1 MTITK
6 PLFII
11 TSLVLLAACGGESG
25 NSADTQKPVTPS
37 IPVDPD
43 KPDVTKPMPPVSQL
57 RLLAT
62 AETSV
67 TLGWQDAHNASGYYV
82 HRDGQQIAVIKQG
95 FRSFT
100 DSGLTAN
107 QSYLY
112 EVLSF
117 NDDGKV
123 SEPISFKATPQAND
137 APDITSQV
145 TPIVLAADA
154 PHGYPISQIIATD
167 KNHNPL
173 TYHLATSEAQRFFS
187 INEQGILSVKHSPI
201 ELTNKVMQVLVEVS
215 DGLSISTTELKLGFI
230 SKQQK
235 GVHREVYTGANMHGN
250 LASLKVHPSYP
261 HAPSSVSTEANFS
274 SPRNTANWYGQRMS
288 AYIIPPITG
297 DYRFWIAADDEAE
310 LLLSSSTSEE
320 DFTKIAAAPTHTS
333 INQWDKNPA
342 QQSELIS
349 LEAGKPY
356 LLRALMAEGGGADFV
371 DVAWAIPG
379 SAREIITTDYLLQ
392 PVDTENPT
400 AVSGFNWLKKS
411 KNDILLEWLAASDNV
426 GVDHYTVYNNG
437 KLLKKVDGLS
447 LELTGLTSDTRY
459 NITVKAVDKAGNES
473 ASSQT
478 GVIIINDIEP
488 PSAVKNIA
496 ITNISHDSFTVN
508 WAASSDE
515 RQGSILYKLYLNGQ
529 AYGQTYASQYK
540 VSALTADT
548 HYKIQVEAIDAA
560 GNSSELSNEQQATTL
575 ALIAGTPTFN
585 YPSYTFAF
593 ASNSLANSQI
603 GTLSY
608 TSNNTPVFHI
618 ESGNDD
624 GYFAVDDKGNIKL
637 VKALSQA
644 VATSNT
650 TSFLL
655 TVQIKDGALSTR
667 STVKIVLVDPAK
679 LQQQGVLQQIW
690 TGISGNSINDIN
702 TLSPIS
708 SQTVLS
714 EFKSLSGMGNNYG
727 QKISGYLRVPETGEY
742 NFWIA
747 SDDGSELRLSEDLS
761 AEKGVAIARI
771 NGYTSIDNWSN
782 HYQVTKNIQLNA
794 GQLYYIEAMH
804 KEGGGGDHLSVAWQG
819 PNIPKQLLKGDYLI
833 PHSSLYPATAIIEN
847 GYQTGL
853 TSLGNQI
860 TIDFLLDQSA
870 VDADVWVY
878 YGERD
883 AGSNAQG
890 WQYRI
895 KLSNLKEG
903 KNSAVLDNIKA
914 GHRYYV
920 RIETQGVAGSSW
932 TSTPVI
938 VDTVVIDESKV
949 AGEAL
954 PRSISL
960 SVTHEGKQ
968 YDLSL
973 TKHSVRSPHYQL
985 LTYDE
990 RREQQFMPVVPMPEV
1005 RTYRGVV
1012 DNDRTLTVTGVVDTN
1027 GKMYLSLWGGDRLRW
1042 TQDISINDR
1051 INKSALGNSEI
1062 SNDELIIDFDMPV
1075 MTNNRLY
1082 LPQPGLDFHNNLGRI
1097 TFTHNNSQF
1106 VANAGS
1112 NITNAV
1118 AQMEGHINELDYAWA
1133 QKTGLRWDIAR
1144 SLIEVNGDSSK
1155 ATDPRPA
1162 ARDAANFSIQ
1172 FQDPKNGGYCWGGGD
1187 WVGCVANYR
1196 MNWGFI
1202 HEIGHNFGLGHGEQ
1216 TDNNEQIQT
1225 PSTHM
1230 GNMQAWKTT
1239 GRLQHGSKFKAATAL
1254 TDPMLPATF
1263 KDYITVY
1270 QNESGSVNPL
1280 ANDFDANG
1288 EVLRIAHFDPASA
1301 KGGTVTQIG
1310 NNLNYTPPAD
1320 FIGVDQLS
1328 YTATDGQFETTG
1340 PIQIQVIKRDIAGD
1354 WDLDTLEGNTIK
1366 DKSPNHYDLTA
1377 PDINK
1382 ISGKD
1387 ILNAQVSGPGN
1398 GNGLSVPLIASTK
1411 MENDALGHALL
1422 PHTLDPGHKSFSA
1435 SMWFKMS
1442 KADGNKLLIGKS
1454 SAGPNNMQYGGW
1466 EIRSTTTG
1474 VEMQV
1479 SFRDRLMK
1487 DNKVI
1492 ISKTATVDDEQW
1504 HHVVIVIDREN
1515 NKLQG
1520 YLDDVLFETNLLASH
1535 EPIMAAMNSSGYGG
1549 GSPFKVGGHTAVVCA
1564 ENQTENCPITQA
1576 QAFDSVKVYHKALT
1590 AAEVST
1596 LFSQY

>member
-1 MTITK
+1 MKITK

-25 NSADTQKPVTPS
+25 SDANTQKPVTPS
-37 IPVDPD
+37 IPVEPE

-82 HRDGQQIAVIKQG
+82 NRDGQQISVIKKG
-95 FRSFT
+95 FHAFT
-100 DSGLTAN
+100 DNGLTAN

-137 APDITSQV
+137 APEITSQP

-154 PHGYPISQIIATD
+154 PHGYSVSQILATD
-167 KNHNPL
+167 KNHDPL
-173 TYHLATSEAQRFFS
+173 TYHLATADAQRFFS
-187 INEQGILSVKHSPI
+187 INEQGILSVKASPI
-201 ELTNKVMQVLVEVS
+201 ELANKVMQVLVEVS
-215 DGLSISTTELKLGFI
+215 DGLSVSTTELKLGFI
-230 SKQQK
+230 SKEQK

-250 LASLKVHPSYP
+250 LASLKVHPTYP
-261 HAPSSVSTEANFS
+261 QAPSSVSTEASFS

-288 AYIIPPITG
+288 AYIIPPVTG
-297 DYRFWIAADDEAE
+297 DYQFWIAADDEAE
-310 LLLSSSTSEE
+310 LLLSSTTSEK

-333 INQWDKNPA
+333 INQWDKSPE
-342 QQSELIS
+342 QQSKLIT

-356 LLRALMAEGGGADFV
+356 LLRAIMAEGSGADFV
-371 DVAWAIPG
+371 DVAWAIPEG
-379 SAREIITTDYLLQ
+379 TREIIANEFLLQ

-400 AVSGFNWLKKS
+400 PISNFNWLKKS

-426 GVDHYTVYNNG
+426 GVDHYAVYNNG
-437 KLLKKVDGLS
+437 KLLKTVNGLS
-447 LELTGLTSDTRY
+447 LELTGLTSNTRY

-478 GVIIINDIEP
+478 GVIIINDIIP
-488 PSAVKNIA
+488 PSPVTQVTL
-496 ITNISHDSFTVN
+496 TNISHDGLTVN
-508 WAASSDE
+508 WMAPGDA
-515 RQGSILYKLYLNGQ
+515 RQANLLYKIYANGKLV
-529 AYGQTYASQYK
+529 GQTYATHYP
-540 VSALTADT
+540 LTALEANRR
-548 HYKIQVEAIDAA
+548 YKIQVEAIDTA
-560 GNSSELSNEQQATTL
+560 GNSSELSSEQQATTL
-575 ALIAGTPTFN
+575 ELAAGTPTFN
-585 YPSYTFAF
+585 YASFTFAF
-593 ASNSLANSQI
+593 ATNSLANSQV

-608 TSNNTPVFHI
+608 TSNNTPAFTI
-618 ESGNDD
+618 ESGNNE
-624 GYFAVDDKGNIKL
+624 GYFAIDDQGNIKL
-637 VKALSQA
+637 VKALS
-644 VATSNT
+644 ATTSANT
-650 TSFLL
+650 PSFLL
-655 TVQIKDGALSTR
+655 TVQIKDGALSTT
-667 STVKIVLVDPAK
+667 SKVKVVTLAAAQ
-679 LQQQGVLQQIW
+679 LQQQGVLQQVW

-702 TLSPIS
+702 TLAPVS
-708 SQTVLS
+708 SQNVLPQ
-714 EFKSLSGMGNNYG
+714 FKSIAGMGDNYG
-727 QKISGYLRVPETGEY
+727 QKISGYLRVPETGLY

-747 SDDGSELRLSEDLS
+747 SDDGSELRISEDLTP
-761 AEKGVAIARI
+761 EKGVVTARI

-782 HYQVTKNIQLNA
+782 NNQVTKNIQLNA

-819 PNIPKQLLKGDYLI
+819 PSITKQLLKGDYLI
-833 PHSSLYPATAIIEN
+833 PHSSLYPAIAIIEN
-847 GYQTGL
+847 GYQSGL
-853 TSLGNQI
+853 TSNGNQI

-870 VDADVWVY
+870 VDSDVWVY

-883 AGSNAQG
+883 AGNNSQG

-895 KLSNLKEG
+895 KLSDLREG
-903 KNSAVLDNIKA
+903 KNRAILDNILP
-914 GHRYYV
+914 GRRYYV
-920 RIETQGVAGSSW
+920 RIETQGAAGSSW

-938 VDTVVIDESKV
+938 IDTVVIDESKV

-954 PRSISL
+954 PRSIAL

-968 YDLSL
+968 YNLSL

-990 RREQQFMPVVPMPEV
+990 RREQQFMPVIPMPEV
-1005 RTYRGVV
+1005 RTYRGIV
-1012 DNDRTLTVTGVVDTN
+1012 DNDPTLTVTGVVDSN

-1042 TQDISINDR
+1042 THDISIKDR
-1051 INKSALGNSEI
+1051 INKDALGNSEI
-1062 SNDELIIDFDMPV
+1062 TNDELIIDFDMPV

-1112 NITNAV
+1112 NIINAV
-1118 AQMEGHINELDYAWA
+1118 AQMEGHINELDYTWA

-1172 FQDPKNGGYCWGGGD
+1172 FQDSKNGGYCWGGGD
-1187 WVGCVANYR
+1187 WVGCIANYR
-1196 MNWGFI
+1196 MNWGFT

-1288 EVLRIAHFDPASA
+1288 EILRISHFDRMTA
-1301 KGGTVTQIG
+1301 KGGTVTQVG
-1310 NNLNYTPPAD
+1310 NTLHYTPLAD
-1320 FIGVDQLS
+1320 FIGVDQLL

-1340 PIQIQVIKRDIAGD
+1340 PIQIQVIKRDIAGN
-1354 WDLDTLEGNTIK
+1354 WDLDTLDGNTIK
-1366 DKSPNHYDLTA
+1366 DGSTNHYDLTA
-1377 PDINK
+1377 PDIDK
-1382 ISGKD
+1382 ITGKD
-1387 ILNAQVSGPGN
+1387 ILNAQISGPGN
-1398 GNGLSVPLIASTK
+1398 DNGLTIPLIASTK

-1422 PHTLDPGHKSFSA
+1422 PHTLDPGHKSFTA
-1435 SMWFKMS
+1435 SMWFKMG
-1442 KADGNKLLIGKS
+1442 KTEGNKLLIGKS
-1454 SAGPNNMQYGGW
+1454 SSGPNNMQYGGW
-1466 EIRSTTTG
+1466 EIRSTATG

-1492 ISKTATVDDEQW
+1492 ISQAASIDDEQW
-1504 HHVVIVIDREN
+1504 HHVAMVIDREN

-1520 YLDDVLFETNLLASH
+1520 YLDNVMFEGDLLASQ

-1564 ENQTENCPITQA
+1564 ENQTENCPITEV

-1590 AAEVST
+1590 ENEIAT
-1596 LFSQY
+1596 LFTAH